1 MPIFSIFQKHEI
13 KSDLE
18 LIHRYKSSDDYAALD
33 ALFQKYLHL
42 MFLVCKKYLH
52 DEADC
57 KDAVMEIFEKSIQAL
72 KNYEITDF
80 KNWLY
85 TTTKNYCLY
94 QLKQSG
100 HQTSHKKNFERYESF
115 FMENPDFSTL
125 YSEKE
130 VLFKKLEWAIERLK
144 CPQKTCIDL
153 FYFQRM
159 SYQQI
164 AATTGY
170 SIKQVKSH
178 IQNGKANL
186 KKILSPNQGVDNE
199 KK

>member
-1 MPIFSIFQKHEI
+1 MPIFSIFQKYEI

-18 LIHRYKSSDDYAALD
+18 LIHRYKSNDDYAALD

-42 MFLVCKKYLH
+42 MFLVCKKYLP

-94 QLKQSG
+94 QLKRSD
-100 HQTSHKKNFERYESF
+100 HHTRHEKNFEKYESL

-130 VLFKKLEWAIERLK
+130 VLFKKLEWAIEQLK
-144 CPQKTCIDL
+144 GPQKTCIDL

-159 SYQQI
+159 NYQQI

-186 KKILSPNQGVDNE
+186 KKILSPNQGVDND